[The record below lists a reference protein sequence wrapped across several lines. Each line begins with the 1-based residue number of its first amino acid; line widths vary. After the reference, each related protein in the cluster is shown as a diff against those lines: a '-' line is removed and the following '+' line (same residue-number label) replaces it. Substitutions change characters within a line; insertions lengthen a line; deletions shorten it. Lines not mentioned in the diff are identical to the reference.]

1 MKNVLLAT
9 LTGFVVSGCAHVP
22 TDEPFPAILK
32 TSIEPESADAQAL
45 AYADS
50 VLRERMADSGTAL
63 ELIPEAYGIRDC
75 YARGGVEY
83 KVWAS
88 AVRTDTKEFYGGY
101 DGFKTFLVYF
111 VEGEPVAW
119 GQVEGTF
126 HQYGTYLCPDALL
139 QKIR

>member
-1 MKNVLLAT
+1 MKHVLLAT
-9 LTGFVVSGCAHVP
+9 LIGFFVSGCAHVP

-32 TSIEPESADAQAL
+32 TAIEPENADAQAL

-50 VLRERMADSGTAL
+50 VRERMTGSGAAL

-75 YARGGVEY
+75 YARDGVEY

-88 AVRTDTKEFYGGY
+88 VIRTDTKEFYGGY
-101 DGFKTFLVYF
+101 GDFNTFLVYF
-111 VEGEPVAW
+111 AEGEPVAW